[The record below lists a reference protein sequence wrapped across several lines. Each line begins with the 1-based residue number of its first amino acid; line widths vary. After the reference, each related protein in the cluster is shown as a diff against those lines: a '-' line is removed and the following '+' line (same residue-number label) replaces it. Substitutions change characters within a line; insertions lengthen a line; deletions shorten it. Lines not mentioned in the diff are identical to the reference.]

1 MKGECGC
8 SGSSSC
14 KSNPPHYHHHNYPA
28 YHHPTNSYPASIHSE
43 PSKVHVSLSRHHICE
58 MSIKFHHLKT
68 LEANHYIPFI
78 GNCGS
83 DCSCSSC
90 K

>member
-14 KSNPPHYHHHNYPA
+14 KSDPPHYHHHNYPA
-28 YHHPTNSYPASIHSE
+28 YHRPTNSYPAS
-43 PSKVHVSLSRHHICE
+43 VQSLS
-58 MSIKFHHLKT
+58 KFTFHFHGITYPLKT
-68 LEANHYIPFI
+68 LEANHYLPSI